1 MRTRVTPRLD
11 VGKTWLCRVKT
22 GLWLTVLL
30 FSVGHGGLL
39 AQTEGVDTLP
49 SWQPPPG
56 ASDQVREIVA
66 AKWYVAPTDLRLE
79 WGRPRNGE
87 TLPAGGGI
95 ELLGGGRN
103 GHWIVSFS
111 FPGSQPE
118 KTTVALRAGVI
129 LNHPVARIPLARDD
143 VLETQH
149 IEYQPTVQ
157 WGPPASDPT
166 PVEPGWVAQRPIG
179 IGDPLSAPAVRPPLL
194 VVSGRPVQIIWSSG
208 ALKISLQGKA
218 VGSAA
223 LGEQVF
229 VRTDEGHR
237 MAGIVTGPATV
248 LLSSPITGGL
258 K

>member
-1 MRTRVTPRLD
+1 MRPWVTPRHN
-11 VGKTWLCRVKT
+11 VGKTWVRHVKP
-22 GLWLTVLL
+22 GLWLTALL
-30 FSVGHGGLL
+30 FSVGQSGLG
-39 AQTEGVDTLP
+39 AQTESGDTIP
-49 SWQPPPG
+49 PWQPPPG
-56 ASDQVREIVA
+56 ASDQAREIVA
-66 AKWYVAPTDLRLE
+66 AKWNVAPTDLQLE

-87 TLPAGGGI
+87 TLPAGSGI
-95 ELLGGGRN
+95 ELLGGGRS
-103 GHWIVSFS
+103 GHWIASFS
-111 FPGSQPE
+111 IPGSEAE

-129 LNHPVARIPLARDD
+129 LNQPVARIPLSRGDI
-143 VLETQH
+143 LEAQH
-149 IEYQPTVQ
+149 IEYQPAVQ
-157 WGPPASDPT
+157 WGPPASEPT

-179 IGDPLSAPAVRPPLL
+179 IGDQLSTPAVRPPLL
-194 VVSGRPVQIIWSSG
+194 VFSGRPVQIIWSSG
-208 ALKISLQGKA
+208 ALKISLQGEA